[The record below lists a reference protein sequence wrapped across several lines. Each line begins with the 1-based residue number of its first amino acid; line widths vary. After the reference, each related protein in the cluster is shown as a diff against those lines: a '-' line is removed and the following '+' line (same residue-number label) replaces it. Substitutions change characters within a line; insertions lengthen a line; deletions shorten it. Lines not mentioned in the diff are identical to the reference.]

1 LVVGSNMRNQ
11 KIPHDDM
18 VSEEVVPD
26 VYVFGSRMLTRVI
39 SNLYG
44 TLIVIE
50 ERNMVHSVTIVFE
63 SLSHL

>member
-1 LVVGSNMRNQ
+1 
-11 KIPHDDM
+11 M